1 MFETLIRTVT
11 HLVRNVERFDPAS
24 LNDPVALKTAWR
36 PAKRGGTN
44 FRTHRLVP
52 DGMQRIVFRPTPAS
66 WLFAAAFVGSGP
78 LMAALFYLKYP
89 FPLGNIPPTMLLVI
103 AGCGVF
109 SLIGVYF
116 AARNLGT
123 MEFDGVRRVYA
134 ARGLRA
140 GFDNIH
146 ALQIVSEYCGGG
158 SGSVRTRS
166 FVSYELNLVLKN
178 GERINLCDHGNIVR
192 LREDAA
198 RLAEFLGRPLWDAA

>member
-1 MFETLIRTVT
+1 MFETLVRAIT

-24 LNDPVALKTAWR
+24 LNDPVALKTTWR

-52 DGMQRIVFRPTPAS
+52 DGMQRLLFRPTLAS
-66 WLFAAAFVGSGP
+66 WLFSAAFVCAGP

-89 FPLGNIPPTMLLVI
+89 FSFRNIPPAMLLII

-109 SLIGVYF
+109 SFIGVYY

-123 MEFDGVRRVYA
+123 MAFDGIHRVYSGG
-134 ARGLRA
+134 GLRA
-140 GFDNIH
+140 GFDSIH

-158 SGSVRTRS
+158 SGSGKTRS
-166 FVSYELNLVLKN
+166 FVSYELNLVLN
-178 GERINLCDHGNIVR
+178 SGERINLCDHGNIVR
-192 LREDAA
+192 LRDDAA
-198 RLAEFLGRPLWDAA
+198 KLAEFIGRPLWDTA